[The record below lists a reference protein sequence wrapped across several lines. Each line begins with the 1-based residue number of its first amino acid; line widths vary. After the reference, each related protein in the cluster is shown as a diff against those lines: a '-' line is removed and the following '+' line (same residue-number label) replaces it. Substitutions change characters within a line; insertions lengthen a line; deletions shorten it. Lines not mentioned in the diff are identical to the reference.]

1 MEAPRRIVSVVILG
15 FLASLIVAA
24 QTIEADY
31 PGVNSDPL
39 VFPRPTGREK
49 ALIESGSTDVS
60 DYHPLSDF
68 GPVADPFLDEIAAK
82 ALWHRRQGDP
92 AKAEELYAYVIWYSA
107 ANNLALTNGQLNG
120 MLQLRAFSLSRLKR
134 NEEAARVFDFRIAML
149 EDREGW
155 REKLPARLVVRDALD
170 DRTSAG
176 LLAFAYRDRALERT
190 ITRDFDGA
198 WADAGASAAGF
209 NKIGAT
215 RDVLYTYE
223 IFITNAT
230 LLGGYDHVPAA
241 YDAFQKGFS
250 GGGKQEA
257 DRMLRISGFAAQ
269 AYLKL
274 GDIVGAYDTLNLMV
288 KLSDLWGYKDP
299 MVTEFRSLRDQ
310 LKPLVEAM
318 PKRSPG
324 SLIDFIRSGD
334 AAAVRRILAEG
345 ADPNLPDDTNTTPLM
360 YACRSSGSIE
370 MVRLLLEAGADPNI
384 RGENGITALSLAGGF
399 TSQVDIVRALLAAG
413 ADPNARSKAGWTT
426 LMLVARNGTN
436 PEMLHVLLE
445 AGADPNFRTNDGVS
459 ALHLARDSDNKEIIR
474 LLLEA
479 GAR

>member
-1 MEAPRRIVSVVILG
+1 MKAPRRIVSVVLLVI
-15 FLASLIVAA
+15 LASYMISA
-24 QTIEADY
+24 QSIEADY
-31 PGVNSDPL
+31 PGVRSDPL
-39 VFPRPTGREK
+39 VFPPPTGREK
-49 ALIESGSTDVS
+49 GLIESGRTDVS

-107 ANNLALTNGQLNG
+107 TNNLALTNGQLNG
-120 MLQLRAFSLSRLKR
+120 MLQLRAFSLSHLKR
-134 NEEAARVFDFRIAML
+134 NEAAARVFDFRIAML
-149 EDREGW
+149 EDRSW
-155 REKLPARLVVRDALD
+155 RERLPARLVVHDALD
-170 DRTSAG
+170 DRTRAG

-198 WADAGASAAGF
+198 WADAGASAAEF

-241 YDAFQKGFS
+241 YDAFTKAFS

-324 SLIDFIRSGD
+324 SLVDFIRSGD

-345 ADPNLPDDTNTTPLM
+345 ADPNLTDDTNATPLM
-360 YACRSSGSIE
+360 YACRSGGSIE
-370 MVRLLLEAGADPNI
+370 IVRLLLEAGADPNI

-436 PEMLHVLLE
+436 PEMLRVLLE

-459 ALHLARDSDNKEIIR
+459 ALHLAKNSGNKEIIR